1 MPTHVETHKRGGLQH
16 LPQTKRDLLR
26 RIRTVRGH
34 LAGIEEMIEDE
45 EYCVE
50 ILKQIAAGASV
61 ARPDRAK
68 ASNQGAHADVPHRSD
83 SIGEGRG
90 ED

>member
-50 ILKQIAAGASV
+50 IFEADRSGASV
-61 ARPDRAK
+61 ARPDRA
-68 ASNQGAHADVPHRSD
+68 NPHQGAHADVPHRSD